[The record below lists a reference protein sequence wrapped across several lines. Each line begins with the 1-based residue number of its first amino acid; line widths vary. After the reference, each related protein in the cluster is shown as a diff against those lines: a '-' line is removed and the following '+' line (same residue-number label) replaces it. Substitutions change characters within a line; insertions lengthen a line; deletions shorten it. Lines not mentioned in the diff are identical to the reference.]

1 MLEAWQCGSRE
12 RVAQRHRLIVQA
24 EGWAVDEVPIAC
36 RRRAAWPDECV
47 EHALHYVADSPTQR
61 RFLRSPSF
69 PLGVRYG
76 IRFPCPGASHVAPRA
91 PVAIGLAGLRG
102 I

>member
-47 EHALHYVADSPTQR
+47 EHTLYLARVAGGLLTNTALPG
-61 RFLRSPSF
+61 
-69 PLGVRYG
+69 GVRRNIYLSAN
-76 IRFPCPGASHVAPRA
+76 FFQ
-91 PVAIGLAGLRG
+91 
-102 I
+102 